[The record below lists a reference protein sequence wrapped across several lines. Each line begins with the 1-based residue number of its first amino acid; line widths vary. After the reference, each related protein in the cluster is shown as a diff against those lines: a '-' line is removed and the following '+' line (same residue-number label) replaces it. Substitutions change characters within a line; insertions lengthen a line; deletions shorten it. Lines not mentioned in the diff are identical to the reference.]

1 MLVKALYQWQLA
13 EHDLAELERQ
23 FEGDEDFVRIDR
35 PYFRQL
41 LAFAIDG
48 AEVYDKLIGKYAAR
62 GVDQL
67 DAIGRGILLMALAEL
82 QHRHDVPIKVVINEA
97 VELAKRYGAAES
109 YRFVNAVLD
118 KASRSSQLRSS

>member
-41 LAFAIDG
+41 LAYAIDG
-48 AEVYDKLIGKYAAR
+48 AEVYDQLIGKYAAR

-67 DAIGRGILLMALAEL
+67 DAIGRGILLVALAEL
-82 QHRHDVPIKVVINEA
+82 QHRHDVPVKVVINEA

-118 KASRSSQLRSS
+118 KASKSSQLRSS